1 MVTEAEIIRLALA
14 AVREV
19 VDREVAGAVVVS
31 VPEYADTYLLDG
43 VREFVGCVLDSVAE
57 VEMAD

>member
-1 MVTEAEIIRLALA
+1 MTEDEIVRLAMV

-19 VDREVAGAVVVS
+19 VDREVAGAIVVS
-31 VPEYADTYLLDG
+31 VPEYADGYLLDG

-57 VEMAD
+57 VAMAD